1 VSVRS
6 PSDDV
11 RFTAEA
17 RHLAAFLAEFP
28 ASGLA
33 LRSTLEDGDNPIAPA
48 TPAVPRRRDRSENND
63 RRADTA
69 STREPSIAGDQRA
82 IQGFRNDHKASV
94 VGRDVVPQFPD
105 SLGVG
110 PHGHVLDV
118 SPQ

>member
-48 TPAVPRRRDRSENND
+48 TPGSATP
-63 RRADTA
+63 A
-69 STREPSIAGDQRA
+69 
-82 IQGFRNDHKASV
+82 
-94 VGRDVVPQFPD
+94 
-105 SLGVG
+105 
-110 PHGHVLDV
+110 
-118 SPQ
+118 